1 MQIVGINKILCVCVC
16 IYIYIYIL
24 YLLLIARNMFNIHER
39 YLVHILP
46 LMTLFYVKIRLMQY
60 IYVNST
66 LFTSFII
73 VKLFRLLRN
82 RQHATL

>member
-1 MQIVGINKILCVCVC
+1 MQVGGINKIL
-16 IYIYIYIL
+16 YIIN
-24 YLLLIARNMFNIHER
+24 LLLIARNMFNMHES

-66 LFTSFII
+66 LFTLFII
-73 VKLFRLLRN
+73 VKL
-82 RQHATL
+82 